1 MRLLRAK
8 AARKTLAF
16 YRVAFGMEAPYTVL
30 VDGTFVHHA
39 VATVKTNLP
48 GRLEKLLG
56 HGVKYAVPAAVL
68 DELRTLGAAGK
79 PALEFCERRCEVLG
93 APAGYDAAAAV
104 RHLVG
109 ESNERRYVVA
119 TNDYE
124 LQKRVRGISGAPLIY
139 FTSTVLVV
147 DPPSRASL
155 RSARSNERGT
165 AHVTEDEAA
174 LARKLRRA
182 QKAAAAPPAVV
193 GPRRSKKRRRH

>member
-68 DELRTLGAAGK
+68 DDIRE
-79 PALEFCERRCEVLG
+79 ERFTADYARDVYG
-93 APAGYDAAAAV
+93 
-104 RHLVG
+104 
-109 ESNERRYVVA
+109 VV
-119 TNDYE
+119 
-124 LQKRVRGISGAPLIY
+124 ISG
-139 FTSTVLVV
+139 T
-147 DPPSRASL
+147 PPAID
-155 RSARSNERGT
+155 ADAT
-165 AHVTEDEAA
+165 
-174 LARKLRRA
+174 KMLRRKMA
-182 QKAAAAPPAVV
+182 DEPQDTARPAYLRYFHDSLGITEFRLI
-193 GPRRSKKRRRH
+193 GPREMEV